1 MTEASVQ
8 PNLDGRSR
16 EDTVRLYLTRWRGS
30 LAAVTLFTLAA
41 AVAGHDYVSTRMAVA
56 WCALSCLNYLGQAFV
71 SWRMEQSSSLP
82 AGIQRWMPWLLT
94 SIGIGGLL
102 WGTVPWLLSSAEL
115 PLQLIASLFNLML
128 FFAVVNAPSTRAMII
143 VATSIAPPTI
153 LALAMRG
160 GIPEVALGSV
170 VAYGLVLAYALRV
183 QAAVQTTQKER
194 HVAKDLA
201 AELRRQQQ
209 RLIEVE
215 NERTLLLERERL
227 MHDMHDGLG
236 STLASWLAAA
246 ERGLV
251 RPTEVAEVLRDCMD
265 DLRAVI
271 DSLEPVEH
279 DLVALLAMLRFRLG
293 RRLDAAGIEL
303 DWSMGDL
310 PPLGWLGPSEALQVM
325 RVVQETLAN
334 AVKHS
339 RATRVRVQADNLNDI
354 VRIRV
359 ADNGCGF
366 DAEVPHEGRGLR
378 LLHQRAKQLG
388 GSVAIESHLGTG
400 TSVTLLLPMKRPL
413 D

>member
-1 MTEASVQ
+1 MIDGTVH
-8 PNLDGRSR
+8 LDGRSR
-16 EDTVRLYLTRWRGS
+16 EDTVRLYLGRWRGS
-30 LAAVTLFTLAA
+30 LLAVTLFTLAA
-41 AVAGHDYVSTRMAVA
+41 AAAGRDYVSTRIALA
-56 WCALSCLNYLGQAFV
+56 WCGLSCLNYLGQAFV
-71 SWRMEQSSSLP
+71 SWRMERSPSLSD
-82 AGIQRWMPWLLT
+82 GIRHWMPWLLL

-102 WGTVPWLLSSAEL
+102 WGAVPWLLSAATL
-115 PLQLIASLFNLML
+115 PVQLIASLFNLML
-128 FFAVVNAPSTRAMII
+128 FFAVVNAPSTRSMII

-160 GIPEVALGSV
+160 GIPQVALGSA
-170 VAYGLVLAYALRV
+170 VAYALVLAYALRV
-183 QAAVQTTQKER
+183 QAAVQATQKER
-194 HVAKDLA
+194 HAAKDLA

-251 RPTEVAEVLRDCMD
+251 QPSEVAGLLRDCID

-271 DSLEPVEH
+271 DSLEPVEN

-303 DWSMGDL
+303 EWSMGDL
-310 PPLGWLGPSEALQVM
+310 PPLDWLGPSEALQIM
-325 RVVQETLAN
+325 RIVQETLAN

-339 RATRVRVQADNLNDI
+339 GATQVSIRTDQAGAT

-359 ADNGCGF
+359 TDNGCGF
-366 DAEVPHEGRGLR
+366 APETVHEGRGLR
-378 LLHQRAKQLG
+378 LLRQRAQQFV
-388 GSVAIESHLGTG
+388 GSVDLSSGIGAGTRM
-400 TSVTLLLPMKRPL
+400 SLLLPVQR
-413 D
+413 